1 MKRITI
7 AFTLSALAVC
17 AQNFQPPSWGQPG
30 TQQPQAPQGWQRTAP
45 IVAQSGPVIGRPL
58 SGTETR
64 RTTQTLGDGT
74 TVERADVSH
83 FYRDGSSRTREESPV
98 RVEIFDPVGHF
109 EYDLNRTKK
118 TYVKIPLSNNATFSV
133 AVFGGTSSTSVYS
146 SDGNSHAVVR
156 SSPSGITEDLGQL
169 MVNGVLAK
177 GSRVT
182 ETIPV
187 GALGNNREIKIVNE
201 RWYSDDLQILVKS
214 INNDPRFGVNT
225 YEITNI
231 DRSTPDPSLF
241 MPPSDF
247 TEVDY
252 NHR

>member
-1 MKRITI
+1 
-7 AFTLSALAVC
+7 
-17 AQNFQPPSWGQPG
+17 
-30 TQQPQAPQGWQRTAP
+30 
-45 IVAQSGPVIGRPL
+45 
-58 SGTETR
+58 
-64 RTTQTLGDGT
+64 
-74 TVERADVSH
+74 
-83 FYRDGSSRTREESPV
+83 
-98 RVEIFDPVGHF
+98 
-109 EYDLNRTKK
+109 
-118 TYVKIPLSNNATFSV
+118 
-133 AVFGGTSSTSVYS
+133 
-146 SDGNSHAVVR
+146 
-156 SSPSGITEDLGQL
+156 

-214 INNDPRFGVNT
+214 VNNDPRFGVNL
-225 YEITNI
+225 YELTNI

>member
-1 MKRITI
+1 MRRITI
-7 AFTLSALAVC
+7 AFTLSALAVS
-17 AQNFQPPSWGQPG
+17 AQNFQPPSWG
-30 TQQPQAPQGWQRTAP
+30 TQGRQTTPPV
-45 IVAQSGPVIGRPL
+45 VAQSGPVIGRPL

-64 RTTQTLGDGT
+64 RTTQTLSDGT

-118 TYVKIPLSNNATFSV
+118 TYVRIPLSSNATFSV
-133 AVFGGTSSTSVYS
+133 AVFGGTSSTSVNS
-146 SDGNSHAVVR
+146 SDGNPHTVVK
-156 SSPSGITEDLGQL
+156 STPSGLTEDLGQQ

-214 INNDPRFGVNT
+214 SNNDPRFGLNV
-225 YEITNI
+225 YELTNI

>member
-1 MKRITI
+1 MRRIMI
-7 AFTLSALAVC
+7 AFTFSAMAVS
-17 AQNFQPPSWGQPG
+17 AQNFQPPSWG
-30 TQQPQAPQGWQRTAP
+30 TQGRQAMPP

-64 RTTQTLGDGT
+64 RATQTLGDGT

-118 TYVKIPLSNNATFSV
+118 TYVRIPLSNNATFSV
-133 AVFGGTSSTSVYS
+133 AVFGGTSSTSVNS
-146 SDGNSHAVVR
+146 SDGNPHAVVK
-156 SSPSGITEDLGQL
+156 SNPSGITEDLGQQ

-187 GALGNNREIKIVNE
+187 GALGNNREIRIVNE

-214 INNDPRFGVNT
+214 INNDPRFGVNM
-225 YEITNI
+225 YELTNI

-241 MPPSDF
+241 VPPSDF
-247 TEVDY
+247 TETDY

>member
-1 MKRITI
+1 MRQLAI
-7 AFTLSALAVC
+7 ALTLSALTLY
-17 AQNFQPPSWGQPG
+17 AQNFQPPSWG
-30 TQQPQAPQGWQRTAP
+30 TQSRQATPP
-45 IVAQSGPVIGRPL
+45 VVAQSGPVLGRPL

-74 TVERADVSH
+74 TVERADISR

-118 TYVKIPLSNNATFSV
+118 TYVRIPLSNNATFSV
-133 AVFGGTSSTSVYS
+133 AVFGGTSSTNIYS
-146 SDGNSHAVVR
+146 SSGNPHVDVKP
-156 SSPSGITEDLGQL
+156 SSSGVAEDMGQQ

-201 RWYSDDLQILVKS
+201 RWYSDDLQLLVKS
-214 INNDPRFGVNT
+214 INNDPRFGVNM
-225 YEITNI
+225 YELTDIE
-231 DRSTPDPSLF
+231 RSTPDPSLF
-241 MPPSDF
+241 LPPSDF
-247 TEVDY
+247 TETDY